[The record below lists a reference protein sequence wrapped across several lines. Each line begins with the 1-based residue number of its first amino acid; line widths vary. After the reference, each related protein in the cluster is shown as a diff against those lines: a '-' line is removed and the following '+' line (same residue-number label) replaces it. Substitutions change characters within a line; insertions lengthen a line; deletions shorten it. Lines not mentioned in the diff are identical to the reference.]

1 MWSGGRS
8 GAGGEEGGLAGCVW
22 DGEPQHTRHG
32 GPKPANYAAQGSQG
46 TCQSL
51 PERRCGKPQ
60 EGPCA
65 WGLPRKRPRGLR
77 RSGHLPASR
86 GGFQHPAPGGSSCR
100 RGPSL
105 RGSLSLCQ
113 AEVSGA
119 SEAQDAHSRNS
130 SEPTTLVFGFLDL
143 RASLRTLL
151 SFFPCCRPSMVTQ
164 DHPERAR

>member
-1 MWSGGRS
+1 MCLGSAQETAS
-8 GAGGEEGGLAGCVW
+8 GAATLRPLAC
-22 DGEPQHTRHG
+22 Q
-32 GPKPANYAAQGSQG
+32 QGWFS
-46 TCQSL
+46 
-51 PERRCGKPQ
+51 
-60 EGPCA
+60 A
-65 WGLPRKRPRGLR
+65 
-77 RSGHLPASR
+77 
-86 GGFQHPAPGGSSCR
+86 PAPGGSSCR

-143 RASLRTLL
+143 RASLRVLL